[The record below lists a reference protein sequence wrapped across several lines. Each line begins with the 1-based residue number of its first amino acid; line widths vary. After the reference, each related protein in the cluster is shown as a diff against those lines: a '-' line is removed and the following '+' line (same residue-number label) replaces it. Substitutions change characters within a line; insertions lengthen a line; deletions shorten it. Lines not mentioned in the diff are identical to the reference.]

1 MKPLFLKNAFHLSLG
16 EFIGR
21 GIRVVVVLMIAR
33 VIGVYNFGIFSYA
46 LSLAAFL
53 TIFSDLGISSV
64 LTREL
69 CQKPEDKK
77 KLVSTAIF
85 LKFLLILPIIL
96 IVILSPY
103 FSKISGLRPLVLF
116 VILLIFSDS
125 LREIGFSIV
134 RSRQK
139 MHLEAI
145 DKIITNSVIA
155 GLCLWFIFF
164 SPKISLFVL
173 SYLLGSLIGL
183 LFFLF
188 VLRKDIFIFS
198 FKKNLLPY
206 FLKSGI
212 AFSFFGFLTPLMIN
226 TDHLLLGYFKNAY
239 QVGVYAAAYR
249 PIQLL
254 LIISTIVST
263 AFFPS
268 LSKAVKS
275 REKFKEIFKKGIYI
289 LVLLAFLLSILGIVF
304 SSQIISLLYG
314 KSYSSSILVFK
325 LLAFCLIFSFPS
337 IFLANSVLALHKQKM
352 LLKYFLFGFL
362 GDVAL
367 DIVLIPK
374 WGAVGCAFSTL
385 ITLALAVSFLFFSI
399 WREITAN
406 QNNSNILTS

>member
-1 MKPLFLKNAFHLSLG
+1 MKYPFLRNTFYLSLG

-21 GIRVVVVLMIAR
+21 GIRVIVVLIIAR
-33 VIGVYNFGIFSYA
+33 VIGVYKFGIFSYA

-77 KLVSTAIF
+77 KFISTAIF
-85 LKFLLILPIIL
+85 LKFLLILPIIF

-103 FSKISGLRPLVLF
+103 FSKINGLKPLILF
-116 VILLIFSDS
+116 IILLIFSDS

-134 RSRQK
+134 RSKQK

-145 DKIITNSVIA
+145 DKILTNSVIGA
-155 GLCLWFIFF
+155 FCLWFLFN
-164 SPKISLFVL
+164 SGKISSLIF
-173 SYLLGSLIGL
+173 SYFLGSLVGL
-183 LFFLF
+183 LFFIF
-188 VLRKDIFIFS
+188 ILRKDIFISYFQ
-198 FKKNLLPY
+198 KNLFLY

-212 AFSFFGFLTPLMIN
+212 VFSFFGFLTPLMIN

-239 QVGVYAAAYR
+239 QVGIYAAAYR

-254 LIISTIVST
+254 LIFSTIIST

-268 LSKAVKS
+268 LSETAKNK
-275 REKFKEIFKKGIYI
+275 EKFREIFRKGIFI
-289 LVLLAFLLSILGIVF
+289 LISSAIFLSILGIIF
-304 SSQIISLLYG
+304 SNQIIFLLYG

-325 LLAFCLIFSFPS
+325 LLAFCLVFSFPAV
-337 IFLANSVLALHKQKM
+337 FLADSVLALHKQKI
-352 LLKYFLFGFL
+352 LLKYFLLGFL
-362 GDVAL
+362 GDVIL

-374 WGAVGCAFSTL
+374 WGAIGCALATL
-385 ITLALAVSFLFFSI
+385 ITLSLSTIFLFASI
-399 WREITAN
+399 WKN
-406 QNNSNILTS
+406 H